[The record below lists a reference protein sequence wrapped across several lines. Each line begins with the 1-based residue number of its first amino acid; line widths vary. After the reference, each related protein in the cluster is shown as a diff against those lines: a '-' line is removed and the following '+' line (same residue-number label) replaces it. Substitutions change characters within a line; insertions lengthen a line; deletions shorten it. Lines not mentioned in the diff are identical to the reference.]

1 MKYLRRFNENFNVD
15 KDVHIEIIVGDIID
29 YLKKNCVDRWEDIFL
44 KSEISNEVNDIIDHY
59 IEDLSDLDDIKFW
72 VCMELND
79 LDELKEMLPKLEE
92 KEEYEKCALIK
103 KKLDNETFK
112 GI

>member
-1 MKYLRRFNENFNVD
+1 
-15 KDVHIEIIVGDIID
+15 
-29 YLKKNCVDRWEDIFL
+29 
-44 KSEISNEVNDIIDHY
+44 
-59 IEDLSDLDDIKFW
+59 
-72 VCMELND
+72 MELND